1 MANVHDG
8 YVIEPGDVATPIGFK
23 AYSTAAAIRYH
34 DQPDMALLWSVKPAV
49 FSGKFTTNA
58 AKAAP
63 VVVTQAVAHAG
74 ISQAAVINS
83 GNANA
88 MTGSLGMAHARDM
101 QALVAEGMSI
111 PPAFVAVASTG
122 VIGLP
127 MPMDAVRQ
135 GIQAMMGQWHK
146 VGEGDGQ
153 GAARAIMTT
162 DTVPKTLSTKVLL
175 STGTAHIGM
184 MVKGSGMIHPQ
195 MATMLA
201 FFTTDAGVAKS
212 DLDQILG
219 RVVDRS
225 FHRVSIDGDP
235 STNDMV
241 LVWANGMS
249 GAGIETPDDLACFE
263 AAWTALAQEGARM
276 IARDGEGATRLLTVR
291 VVRAASEE
299 DAALKAR
306 TAVRSALVKSAV
318 YGRDPNWGRVVA
330 AVGTVGIPFDPANI
344 GLTMNGI
351 ALLAD
356 GQPMPFDEA
365 AASKAMNTDEVLFVV
380 DVGQGHQQAEAW
392 GCDLTERYVEINAHY
407 RT

>member
-1 MANVHDG
+1 
-8 YVIEPGDVATPIGFK
+8 
-23 AYSTAAAIRYH
+23 
-34 DQPDMALLWSVKPAV
+34 
-49 FSGKFTTNA
+49 
-58 AKAAP
+58 
-63 VVVTQAVAHAG
+63 
-74 ISQAAVINS
+74 
-83 GNANA
+83 
-88 MTGSLGMAHARDM
+88 
-101 QALVAEGMSI
+101 
-111 PPAFVAVASTG
+111 
-122 VIGLP
+122 
-127 MPMDAVRQ
+127 
-135 GIQAMMGQWHK
+135 
-146 VGEGDGQ
+146 
-153 GAARAIMTT
+153 
-162 DTVPKTLSTKVLL
+162 
-175 STGTAHIGM
+175 
-184 MVKGSGMIHPQ
+184 
-195 MATMLA
+195 
-201 FFTTDAGVAKS
+201 
-212 DLDQILG
+212 
-219 RVVDRS
+219 
-225 FHRVSIDGDP
+225 
-235 STNDMV
+235 
-241 LVWANGMS
+241 
-249 GAGIETPDDLACFE
+249 
-263 AAWTALAQEGARM
+263 M